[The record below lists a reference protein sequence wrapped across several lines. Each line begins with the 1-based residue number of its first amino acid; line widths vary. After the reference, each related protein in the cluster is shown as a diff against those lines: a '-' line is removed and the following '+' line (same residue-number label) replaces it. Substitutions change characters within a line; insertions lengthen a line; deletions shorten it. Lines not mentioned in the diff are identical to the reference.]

1 MTEQERVV
9 VALPSKGA
17 LAEPTLSFL
26 AECGLRP
33 VKTSPRHYTARIP
46 ALPEV
51 SVLFQRARDIVQK
64 VADGTVDLGITGL
77 DIVSE
82 CEEDGKKL
90 ILLHDD
96 LGYGHCDLV
105 LAVPDTWIDVDSLA
119 DIADIALEFRE
130 TKGRDLRVATGFP
143 NLTRQFLLENGVPCF
158 AIVAAS
164 GAVEAAPAMGYAEII
179 ADLTS
184 TGTTLRANH
193 LKLLGGG
200 LILRSQACL
209 IGNARSMQQ
218 REPVVNVAR
227 LVLEMIDAKLQGRHF
242 SLVTAS
248 VRGVSAAGSACRAG
262 STRRA
267 GIARQAGIARRAGI
281 SRQARIAQRLLEE
294 DVVETRDQLTITR
307 LDDSDSP
314 VEIRTSEMFS
324 VSLTVRKSC
333 LLRAVT
339 CLRGMGATNI
349 LVTQVR
355 YRFTDRSESYSRL
368 RARLRKDSR

>member
-9 VALPSKGA
+9 LALPSKGA

-33 VKTSPRHYTARIP
+33 VKTSPRHYTARIT

-82 CEEDGKKL
+82 CEDDGKKL
-90 ILLHDD
+90 ILLHDN
-96 LGYGHCDLV
+96 LGYGHCDLA
-105 LAVPDTWIDVDSLA
+105 LAVPDTWVDVDSLA

-143 NLTRQFLLENGVPCF
+143 NLTRQFLLENGVTCF

-193 LKLLGGG
+193 LKLLGNG

-209 IGNARSMQQ
+209 IGNARSLQQ
-218 REPVVNVAR
+218 REPVVSAAR
-227 LVLEMIDAKLQGRHF
+227 LVLEIIDAKLQGRHF
-242 SLVTAS
+242 SLVTAT
-248 VRGVSAAGSACRAG
+248 VRGVSAAGGARRVG
-262 STRRA
+262 S
-267 GIARQAGIARRAGI
+267 ARRAGV
-281 SRQARIAQRLLEE
+281 SRHLLEE

-307 LDDSDSP
+307 LDDPDSP
-314 VEIRTSEMFS
+314 VELRTSERFS
-324 VSLTVRKSC
+324 VSLTVRNSH

-355 YRFTDRSESYSRL
+355 YRFTDRSESYARMK
-368 RARLRKDSR
+368 ARLRKDSR

>member
-17 LAEPTLSFL
+17 LAEPTFSFL

-64 VADGTVDLGITGL
+64 VTDGTVDLGISGL

-209 IGNARSMQQ
+209 VGNARSLQQ
-218 REPVVNVAR
+218 REPVVNAAR
-227 LVLEMIDAKLQGRHF
+227 LVLEMIDAKLQGWHF

-248 VRGVSAAGSACRAG
+248 VRGVSAAGSA
-262 STRRA
+262 RRA
-267 GIARQAGIARRAGI
+267 GIAR
-281 SRQARIAQRLLEE
+281 RLLEE
-294 DVVETRDQLTITR
+294 DVVETRDQLTLTR
-307 LDDSDSP
+307 LDDQDSS
-314 VEIRTSEMFS
+314 VEPSTSEMFS
-324 VSLTVRKSC
+324 VSLTVHKSH

-368 RARLRKDSR
+368 RARLRKSPRSRE

>member
-82 CEEDGKKL
+82 GEEDGKKL

-179 ADLTS
+179 ADLSS

-209 IGNARSMQQ
+209 IGNARSLQQ

-227 LVLEMIDAKLQGRHF
+227 LVLELIDAKLQGRHF
-242 SLVTAS
+242 SLVTAR
-248 VRGVSAAGSACRAG
+248 VRGVSAE
-262 STRRA
+262 
-267 GIARQAGIARRAGI
+267 GIARRAGI
-281 SRQARIAQRLLEE
+281 SRQAGIAQRLLEE
-294 DVVETRDQLTITR
+294 DVVETRDQIAITR
-307 LDDSDSP
+307 LDDPDSP
-314 VEIRTSEMFS
+314 VEISTSEMFS

>member
-9 VALPSKGA
+9 LALPSKGA

-33 VKTSPRHYTARIP
+33 EKTSPRHYTARIS

-82 CEEDGKKL
+82 REEEGKKL

-96 LGYGHCDLV
+96 LGYGRCDLV

-164 GAVEAAPAMGYAEII
+164 GAVEAAPAMGYAESI

-209 IGNARSMQQ
+209 IGNARSLQQ
-218 REPVVNVAR
+218 REPVVNVAHQ
-227 LVLEMIDAKLQGRHF
+227 VLEMIDAKLQGRDF

-248 VRGVSAAGSACRAG
+248 VRGVSAAG
-262 STRRA
+262 
-267 GIARQAGIARRAGI
+267 IARQVGIV
-281 SRQARIAQRLLEE
+281 QRLLEKG
-294 DVVETRDQLTITR
+294 VVETRDQLTITH
-307 LDDSDSP
+307 LDDPDSS
-314 VEIRTSEMFS
+314 VELRTSEMFS
-324 VSLTVRKSC
+324 VSLTVRKSH
-333 LLRAVT
+333 LLRAVA
-339 CLRGMGATNI
+339 CLRGMDATNI
-349 LVTQVR
+349 LVTPVR
-355 YRFTDRSESYSRL
+355 YRFTDCSESYARL
-368 RARLRKDSR
+368 MARLRRDSR

>member
-17 LAEPTLSFL
+17 LAESTLSFL

-82 CEEDGKKL
+82 REENGKKV

-96 LGYGHCDLV
+96 LGYGHCDLA
-105 LAVPDTWIDVDSLA
+105 LAVPDTWIDADSLA
-119 DIADIALEFRE
+119 DITDIALEFRE

-209 IGNARSMQQ
+209 IGNAISLQQ
-218 REPVVNVAR
+218 REPVVDAAC

-248 VRGVSAAGSACRAG
+248 VRGVSAAGS
-262 STRRA
+262 T
-267 GIARQAGIARRAGI
+267 RQARIARRAGI

-307 LDDSDSP
+307 LDDQDSS
-314 VEIRTSEMFS
+314 VEFRTSEMFS

-355 YRFTDRSESYSRL
+355 YRFTDRSESYARL
-368 RARLRKDSR
+368 RARLRKSPRSTE